1 MRRCGILAVLF
12 LTCTAMPGFA
22 QGDKKKDAM
31 PELTPLWTGDA
42 PGALGKAAVDIPGI
56 YLYPAPADKAVGS
69 AVVVCPGGGYG
80 GLAMDHEGKQIAAW
94 LNGLGVTAAVL
105 KYRLGSAKYR
115 HPVELG
121 DAQRALRTVRS
132 KAAVL
137 KVDAKKIGILGF
149 SAGGHLA
156 STAATHFDAGN
167 ADADDPIERVS
178 CRPDFAVLCYA
189 VITLEPPHAHM
200 GSRYNLLGK
209 DADEKLVASLCN
221 DKMVT
226 KETPPTFLVHTT
238 EDKAVPAE
246 NSVLF
251 YLACM
256 KHHVPAE
263 MHIFEKGQ
271 HGLGMGPA
279 NLPFSAWPGLCEA
292 WMRGRGV
299 LPAAK
304 K

>member
-12 LTCTAMPGFA
+12 LTCTAMPSFA

-42 PGALGKAAVDIPGI
+42 PGALGKTAADIPGI

-80 GLAMDHEGKQIAAW
+80 ALAMDHEGKQIAAW

-115 HPVELG
+115 HPVEIG

-132 KAAVL
+132 RAAEL
-137 KVDAKKIGILGF
+137 KVDSKKIGILGF

-156 STAATHFDAGN
+156 STAATHFDAGK

-189 VITLEPPHAHM
+189 VITLEPPYAHM
-200 GSRYNLLGK
+200 GSRNNLLGK

-246 NSVLF
+246 NSVMF
-251 YLACM
+251 YLACL

-263 MHIFEKGQ
+263 LHIFEKGQ

-279 NLPFSAWPGLCEA
+279 NLPFSAWPALCEA

-299 LPAAK
+299 LPAMK